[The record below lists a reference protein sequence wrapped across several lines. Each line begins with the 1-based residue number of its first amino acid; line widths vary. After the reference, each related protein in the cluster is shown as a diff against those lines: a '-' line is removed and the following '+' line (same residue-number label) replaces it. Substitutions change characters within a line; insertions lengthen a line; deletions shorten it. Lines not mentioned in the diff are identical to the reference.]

1 MKKLN
6 VLERI
11 VLMGILP
18 ANASYASYKIITE
31 LKAELSFSEKELKK
45 FGIKDVSDPKT
56 GQGRT
61 VWNVS
66 ANNEYKDIN
75 VGEKAKEIIVAELE
89 KLDKEGKINQDNIS
103 LYEKFVKP
111 LKIE

>member
-18 ANASYASYKIITE
+18 ANASYANYKIITE
-31 LKAELSFSEKELKK
+31 LKATLSFSEKELKK
-45 FGIKDVSDPKT
+45 FDIKDIADPKT

-61 VWNVS
+61 VWSAS
-66 ANNEYKDIN
+66 ANNEFKDIN
-75 VGEKAKEIIVAELE
+75 IGDKVKEIIRIELE

-103 LYEKFVKP
+103 LYEKFIKP
-111 LKIE
+111 EKTE

>member
-18 ANASYASYKIITE
+18 ANASYANYKIITE
-31 LKAELSFSEKELKK
+31 LKAALSFSEKELKK
-45 FGIKDVSDPKT
+45 FGIKELTDPKT
-56 GQGRT
+56 GKGHTTWFQT
-61 VWNVS
+61 
-66 ANNEYKDIN
+66 ANTQFKDIQM
-75 VGEKAKEIIVAELE
+75 GEKVKEIIKVELE

-111 LKIE
+111 NKE

>member
-18 ANASYASYKIITE
+18 ANASYSNYKIITE
-31 LKAELSFSEKELKK
+31 LKAALSFSEKELKK
-45 FGIKDVSDPKT
+45 FGIRDVMDEKT

-61 VWNVS
+61 VWAAT
-66 ANNEYKDIN
+66 ANNEFKDIQM
-75 VGEKAKEIIVAELE
+75 GEKVKEIIVAELQ

-103 LYEKFVKP
+103 LYEKFVP
-111 LKIE
+111 QLKIE